1 MSDKKWNPAQKSA
14 IEAKGGSLLVSAA
27 AGSGKTAVL
36 IARIIEK
43 ITDKQ
48 DPTNVDEL
56 VVATFSNAA
65 ANEMKSRL
73 NSRLAGLIV
82 ENPDDIFY
90 QKQKMLVPKAR
101 ISTVH
106 ALCSDIIREHFNLLD
121 ISVDFRMGDE
131 NMLNQLREKIVSQIL
146 SDEYQHGDEAFVRLN
161 EMLYTKNDKQITDV
175 ILKMHRY
182 SRTTPFPEEW
192 LGKVKSLYS
201 LESEEAYDF
210 WESIAFEHIRLA
222 LDYAYQVTNE
232 CMELSTQEPNLHE
245 KYFPTFCVDMD
256 FIKLAREW
264 AQINDWDSVY
274 KVCSHFSFEPLNAV
288 RKCENLELKQLL
300 TGYRDAVK
308 NAINNSVLSFM
319 KYSRENIIEDIEYL
333 KPAVDKIV
341 QMVLRLEDEYT
352 KAKKEKN
359 VLDFND
365 LELYAVKLLSQK
377 ENGEIRQSK
386 IAKELAS
393 GIKEIFV
400 DEYQDTNETQ
410 ELIFTLLS
418 KEQTNLFMVGDVKQ
432 SIYAFRQ
439 ANPDLFIR
447 RRETYN
453 YYDGKNFP
461 AKIMLRNNYRSRP
474 SVTNFVNHVFEGVMT
489 AESCGI
495 DYNADELLISSAQ
508 FLEHADTDTEII
520 VVDTADAD
528 EKGVVLEAEQ
538 VAFKIRN
545 MIDSGYLVE
554 ENSQLRPCRYSDFC
568 ILLRSPKNKAS
579 IYAGMLRF
587 YGIDAWT
594 DDSVSYLSSR
604 EIQIMLD
611 LLRVIDNPLN
621 DTALLAVMMS
631 PMFFF
636 TSDEIAKMRI
646 GKRKDHFYF
655 SVLQYSENC
664 EKTKRFIDVIAHLRE
679 KSVVLPV
686 DELIQLI
693 YDQTDFVA
701 VATAMRDGEQR
712 KANLNMLK
720 NYAKEYDDNQST
732 GLSGFI
738 GYIDRTLEDKSEFLS
753 ANIASDGANVVR
765 IMSIHRSKGLEFPV
779 CIVADCAKGYNLR
792 DLTEPVLVNNKL
804 GITAKIQNKKTLQS
818 YKTLMYD
825 VMSKEM
831 SDSAIAEEMRVL
843 YVALTRPKQKL
854 IITMALKNIEK
865 RIKSLSS
872 AFTQGKISPYVLK
885 NIKNYADL
893 ILLSCMRSTDLTK
906 KLAKD
911 EGVEN
916 ADVSFKFDVVR
927 ADEDVDLDSPHEK
940 DELDF
945 ESTDDADEIV
955 SDLEKQIL
963 YEYPN
968 LEQTLLPAKM
978 TVTQISKKERGAS
991 FDLSLSPAFMSSG
1004 EREFTP
1010 AQKGTILHRFMEVA
1024 NLDSASLNLDM
1035 ELQRLHRAEFFS
1047 DKELEAIDK
1056 QKLKSFFESDL
1067 YSKIK
1072 NSPNVHREFK
1082 FMFELPANEI
1092 YPETQTDAMVMIQG
1106 IADCVIEQ
1114 KEGLVLVDYKTDYVT
1129 NPETLI
1135 ERYSKQ
1141 IELYKIALE
1150 KYFDMPVKK
1159 SIIYSFSLNQE
1170 IEL

>member
-43 ITDKQ
+43 ITDKN

-73 NSRLAGLIV
+73 NSRLTQLIA
-82 ENPDDIFY
+82 ENPDDTFY

-121 ISVDFRMGDE
+121 VSVDFRMGDE
-131 NMLNQLREKIVSQIL
+131 NMLNQLRKKIVSQIL
-146 SDEYQHGDEAFVRLN
+146 SEEYQQGDEAFLRLN
-161 EMLYTKNDKQITDV
+161 EMLYDKNDRQITDV

-182 SRTTPFPEEW
+182 SRTTPFPDEW
-192 LGKVKSLYS
+192 LCKVKSLYS

-210 WESIAFEHIRLA
+210 WEGTAFEHIRLA
-222 LDYAYQVTNE
+222 LDYAYQVTDE
-232 CMELSTQEPNLHE
+232 CLKLSTQEPNLHE
-245 KYFPTFCVDMD
+245 KYFPTFCSDME
-256 FIKLAREW
+256 FIKIARGLA
-264 AQINDWDSVY
+264 QMNDWDSVY
-274 KVCSHFSFEPLNAV
+274 KLCSHFSFAPLNAV
-288 RKCENLELKQLL
+288 RKCEDPQLKQLL
-300 TGYRDAVK
+300 ADYREAVK
-308 NAINNSVLSFM
+308 STINNSVLSFM
-319 KYSRENIIEDIEYL
+319 KYSRENIIEDIDYL
-333 KPAVDKIV
+333 RPAVEKIV
-341 QMVLRLEDEYT
+341 QMVMRLDKEYT

-377 ENGEIRQSK
+377 ENGKIRQSK
-386 IAKELAS
+386 IAKELAN

-453 YYDGKNFP
+453 YYDGENFP

-495 DYNADELLISSAQ
+495 DYNADELLISSAP
-508 FLEHADTDTEII
+508 FLEHPDTDTEII
-520 VVDTADAD
+520 VVDTADTD
-528 EKGVVLEAEQ
+528 EKSIVLEAEQ
-538 VAFKIRN
+538 VAFKIKN

-568 ILLRSPKNKAS
+568 ILLRSPKNKAN
-579 IYAGMLRF
+579 IYANMLGY

-646 GKRKDHFYF
+646 AKRKDHFYF
-655 SVLQYSENC
+655 SVLQYSEKC
-664 EKTKRFIDVIAHLRE
+664 VKTKRFIDIIAHLRE

-701 VATAMRDGEQR
+701 VATAMQDGEQR

-720 NYAKEYDDNQST
+720 KYAKEYDDNQSM

-804 GITAKIQNKKTLQS
+804 GVSAKIQNKKTLQS

-893 ILLSCMRSTDLTK
+893 ILLSFMRSTDLTK
-906 KLAKD
+906 KLAKE

-916 ADVSFKFDVVR
+916 ADVNFKFDVVH
-927 ADEDVDLDSPHEK
+927 ADEDINLDDCNEK
-940 DELDF
+940 EDF
-945 ESTDDADEIV
+945 DAESTDDETEVV

-968 LEQTLLPAKM
+968 HEQTLLPAKM
-978 TVTQISKKERGAS
+978 TVTQISKKDMGAS
-991 FDLSLSPAFMSSG
+991 FDLSMTPSFMSSD
-1004 EREFTP
+1004 EKDFTP

-1024 NLDSASLNLDM
+1024 NLDNAYINLDM
-1035 ELQRLHRAEFFS
+1035 ELDRLHKAEFFS

-1056 QKLKSFFESDL
+1056 EKIKRFFDSKLYDT
-1067 YSKIK
+1067 IK
-1072 NSPNVHREFK
+1072 NSKNVHREFK
-1082 FMFELPANEI
+1082 FTFELEAGKI
-1092 YPETQTDAMVMIQG
+1092 YPDTQSDAMIMIQG
-1106 IADCVIEQ
+1106 IADCVIE
-1114 KEGLVLVDYKTDYVT
+1114 ENDGLVLVDYKTDYVKT
-1129 NPETLI
+1129 PQTLVD
-1135 ERYSKQ
+1135 RYSKQ

-1150 KYFDMPVKK
+1150 QYFDMPVKK
-1159 SIIYSFSLNQE
+1159 SIIYSFSLSQE
-1170 IEL
+1170 IQV